1 MNRRK
6 FAFLVHPRASIRDDL
21 RRIWAP
27 LGLLP
32 DTFYTHALRNLPL
45 PALPISRV
53 ELADQPGETAGWII
67 IVPLGARQMLQEP
80 RAWVQQKVAAAI
92 DKAGELGAD
101 VVGLGALTAS
111 VTGGGELF
119 RERRDIGVT
128 NGNALTA
135 VMTFDGIVSL
145 VARSGLRRPHIALVG
160 ATGSVGSAVARLLAR
175 RRITDRISLVAR
187 TRPRLDALAAEMRE
201 CQPAA
206 TITTARNMDAL
217 RQADLVVLL
226 TSAADALLRSEH
238 LKPGA
243 IVLDDTQPRNTHPNL
258 LCERPDVLIVDGG
271 IVAVPGM
278 RLRGGSIGLPRG
290 QAYACLAETMLL
302 ARSGH
307 QGHFSLGNPELAQLD
322 HIAALA
328 CRERELGFDLAPFQ
342 SFGKPLPASETSS
355 NPPHLSRAMDCTNRL
370 ATMI

>member
-1 MNRRK
+1 MTRQK

-32 DTFYTHALRNLPL
+32 DTFYSHLLRNVPL

-53 ELADQPGETAGWII
+53 EMADQPGETAGWII
-67 IVPLGARQMLQEP
+67 IVPLGARQMLEEP
-80 RAWVQQKVAAAI
+80 RELVQQKVAAAI
-92 DKAGELGAD
+92 DKAADLGAD

-111 VTGGGELF
+111 VTGGGALF

-135 VMTFDGIVSL
+135 AMTFDGIVRL
-145 VARSGLRRPHIALVG
+145 IVRAGFRCPHIALVG

-187 TRPRLDALAAEMRE
+187 TQSRLDALAAEMRQN
-201 CQPAA
+201 QPGA
-206 TITTARNMDAL
+206 TISTAQSMDAL

-226 TSAADALLRSEH
+226 TSAAEALLRSEH

-243 IVLDDTQPRNTHPNL
+243 IVLDDTQPRNTHPDL
-258 LCERPDVLIVDGG
+258 LLERPDVLVVDGG

-302 ARSGH
+302 ARAGH
-307 QGHFSLGNPELAQLD
+307 QGHFSLGDPNLAQVD
-322 HIAALA
+322 RIAALA
-328 CRERELGFDLAPFQ
+328 CREREQGFDLAPFQ
-342 SFGKPLPASETSS
+342 SFGKPLPADEASS
-355 NPPHLSRAMDCTNRL
+355 PESQFSRVMDCTNRL